1 MLKLKFLLNTTLPKF
16 TDFLNYKNVKI
27 LVSKDINFM
36 KNQQW
41 SWEEP
46 MSKQLPKN
54 SQFLDGEVDDI
65 FYREIQVIATC
76 LDTKVE
82 SLSSICK
89 RFF

>member
-1 MLKLKFLLNTTLPKF
+1 
-16 TDFLNYKNVKI
+16 
-27 LVSKDINFM
+27 
-36 KNQQW
+36 
-41 SWEEP
+41 